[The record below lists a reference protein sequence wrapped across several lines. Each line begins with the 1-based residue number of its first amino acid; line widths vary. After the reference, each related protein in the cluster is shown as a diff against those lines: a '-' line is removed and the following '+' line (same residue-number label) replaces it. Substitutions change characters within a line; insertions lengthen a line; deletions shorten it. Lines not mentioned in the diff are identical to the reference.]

1 MSSSVH
7 ALTVEDAKGCRYRLV
22 LRRFVRADWLADEP
36 DLARHEA
43 AALRAVERA
52 GLPAPRLVA
61 FDEHATNTDVPVVL
75 MTRVRGH
82 IDLDPAELRTYLLA
96 QAGLLPRIH
105 GVRGD
110 LEALPSYR
118 RYYPERD
125 VPLGARYRDAWRTL
139 IEYASAPPPET
150 SAAFVHRDY
159 HPGNV
164 LWSRGRLTGI
174 VDWVNACVGPPE
186 VDVGH
191 ACWNLAQLFDVDAA
205 DTFLGMWLAEAG
217 RTAHDPYWDIVS
229 LLDAGNSYGDIGG
242 ALDAWRDAGRLDL
255 TVEEAQ
261 RRRDAYALSLVRR
274 L

>member
-61 FDEHATNTDVPVVL
+61 FDEHATDADVPVVL

-82 IDLDPAELRTYLLA
+82 IDLDPTELRTYLLA

-110 LEALPSYR
+110 LEALPPYR
-118 RYYPERD
+118 RYYPLREVPPGTRHPD
-125 VPLGARYRDAWRTL
+125 VWRTL
-139 IEYASAPPPET
+139 IAHASTPAPET
-150 SAAFVHRDY
+150 PPTFIHRDY

-164 LWSRGRLTGI
+164 LWSRGRLTGV
-174 VDWVNACVGPPE
+174 VDWVNACIGSPE

-191 ACWNLAQLFDVDAA
+191 ARWNLAQLFGVEATEAFLDA
-205 DTFLGMWLAEAG
+205 WLAAAG
-217 RTAHDPYWDIVS
+217 RSYHDPYWDVVS
-229 LLDAGNSYGDIGG
+229 LLDAGDSYGSIEG
-242 ALDAWRDAGRLDL
+242 AVTGWQDAGRLDL
-255 TVEEAQ
+255 TMEEAQ
-261 RRRDAYALSLVRR
+261 RRRDAYAVSLVRR